1 MPATLT
7 KKSAF
12 TGKTRTMSFPQ
23 YEQDEFEQRMLAYKN
38 KGLLIQEAFPGTPA
52 DLREFIKTGITPEE
66 WYKFVG
72 TD

>member
-1 MPATLT
+1 MPAIFA
-7 KKSAF
+7 KKSPF
-12 TGKTRTMSFPQ
+12 TGLIHTVTIPYYS
-23 YEQDEFEQRMLAYKN
+23 QDEFDVRYNAWKDGRMI
-38 KGLLIQEAFPGTPA
+38 IQEAFPDTPA